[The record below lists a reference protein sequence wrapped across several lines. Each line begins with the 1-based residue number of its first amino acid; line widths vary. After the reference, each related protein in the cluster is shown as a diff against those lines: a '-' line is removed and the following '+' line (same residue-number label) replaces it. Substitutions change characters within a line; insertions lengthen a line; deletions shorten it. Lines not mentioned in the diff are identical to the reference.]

1 MNSTEI
7 IYFTNK
13 DLIPNDGSKQ
23 ILDIFGGEIDFTHTD
38 IYIYPDVH
46 YKKGARVV
54 NGMVVCS
61 EKYIYPACL
70 GVDNCGFTFGKVIS
84 KKNISELQKSFER
97 YSKILKSYT
106 AFEQYSDK
114 DIIDLFNK
122 YLEKDFLAN
131 ISLYQFL
138 GVDTVKKAEKLCRK
152 LLSGQIRRIARKTL
166 CSLGGGNHFFE
177 IHQILEVYKEN
188 DQFQSGDFIFILHSD
203 SIGVGNLIN
212 LTYSNLSEL
221 DIIRGSAKYLK
232 QKIKLRIW
240 QLLYLL
246 RNADFLVSSG
256 EVLKLLY
263 SQKDHRTIKAR
274 SSIGKHIL
282 FEHNLASLFG
292 EMNRDAIIANWG
304 RTEKIEYQII
314 GSHSH
319 DSIRIENSNIIQRNG
334 VQFIGED
341 PYFMLPSAMGN
352 FSYVMEN
359 TFNEK
364 AFYSA
369 NHGLGRIQDKHIAR
383 EQYNEVETYS
393 SLEQDEI
400 KLYRVGTGNIAE
412 QNKNA
417 FKDAATVIETMR
429 NFNLGKVLAKTK
441 PIAILKG

>member
-1 MNSTEI
+1 MNNHEI
-7 IYFTNK
+7 MYFTDKN
-13 DLIPNDGSKQ
+13 LIPNDGSKQ
-23 ILDIFGGEIDFTHTD
+23 ILDVFSREIDFTHTD

-54 NGMVVCS
+54 NGMLICS
-61 EKYIYPACL
+61 DKYIYPACL

-84 KKNISELQKSFER
+84 RKSISELQSSFEQ
-97 YSKILKSYT
+97 YSKLLKSYT

-114 DIIDLFNK
+114 DIIDLFDK

-131 ISLYQFL
+131 RSLYQFL
-138 GVDTVKKAEKLCRK
+138 GINTVEKAKKMCRR
-152 LLSGQIRRIARKTL
+152 LLSGQIRRVTRKTL

-188 DQFQSGDFIFILHSD
+188 SQFQPGDFIFILHSD
-203 SIGVGNLIN
+203 AIGVGNIFN

-221 DIIRGSAKYLK
+221 DITKGSVKHLKYY
-232 QKIKLRIW
+232 IKLRIW
-240 QLLYLL
+240 QLLYFF
-246 RNADFLVSSG
+246 RNADFMVSPG
-256 EVLKLLY
+256 ETLKLLY
-263 SQKDHRTIKAR
+263 SQKDYRTIEAGT
-274 SSIGKHIL
+274 SIGKHIL

-292 EMNRDAIIANWG
+292 DMNRDAIIANWG
-304 RTEKIEYQII
+304 KTQRIEYQII

-319 DSIRIENSNIIQRNG
+319 DSIKIENSNIIQRNG

-341 PYFMLPSAMGN
+341 QFFMLPSAMGN
-352 FSYVMEN
+352 FSYIMEN

-383 EQYNEVETYS
+383 EQYNEAETCS

-412 QNKNA
+412 QNKKA
-417 FKDAATVIETMR
+417 FKDAATVLETMR
-429 NFNLGKVLAKTK
+429 DFNLGNKLAKTK
-441 PIAILKG
+441 PVAILKG